1 MAEYAYILNN
11 QISEIVDIHPSLYA
25 NWAMAGN
32 PKAQVY
38 RPVIRNAV
46 PTYDERTQ
54 AVDPVVTIL
63 PTAVLFGWIVRPKTS
78 DELRKTWTSYEFL
91 MRFTDVERKRIWT
104 RAKTD
109 DDIADFLMLAQSANE
124 VLSDDPTTI
133 AGMSIL
139 VGKNIISSTRKDE
152 ILNA

>member
-11 QISEIVDIHPSLYA
+11 QIKEIVDLQPSLYYQWV
-25 NWAMAGN
+25 NTSN
-32 PKAQVY
+32 PKALAY
-38 RPVIRNAV
+38 RPVLRQDV
-46 PTYDERTQ
+46 PQFDPKTH
-54 AVDPVVTIL
+54 AVDQVATVYAMSVV
-63 PTAVLFGWIVRPKTS
+63 FSWQVRPKTS

-91 MRFTDVERKRIWT
+91 MRFTSSERKRIWN

-124 VLSDDPTTI
+124 VLSDDPATI